1 MATFSQLAKGK
12 RARKGISFPLLAP
25 QAAEGEGARERELQV
40 DVIVLSGLE
49 DAEVMAKA
57 RAFAKERGV
66 DDPKDGNPIYDLAL
80 WAFTLAV
87 ACVDPESPETEPR
100 PFFDGGADQIM
111 GSNLL
116 GRDTIAYLYEHQ
128 QQWQDEV
135 SPRARTIGA
144 EALLAHV
151 VAVAASEDPTPFF
164 RLAPALRW
172 TLHRSMAALLVT
184 LQTPRSPSGSGSEDD
199 GASSK
204 PSGAS
209 DEKSEAAADR

>member
-1 MATFSQLAKGK
+1 MATFSQLAKGR
-12 RARKGISFPLLAP
+12 RARKTVTFPLLA
-25 QAAEGEGARERELQV
+25 AAVAEGTEPRELAV

-49 DAEVMAKA
+49 DADVMGKA

-80 WAFTLAV
+80 WAFTLAI
-87 ACVDPESPETEPR
+87 ACVDPESPETDPR
-100 PFFDGGADQIM
+100 PFFDGGAEQILA
-111 GSNLL
+111 SNLL

-135 SPRARTIGA
+135 SPRARTVGP
-144 EALLAHV
+144 EELLAHV
-151 VAVAASEDPTPFF
+151 LAVASAEDPTPFF

-184 LQTPRSPSGSGSEDD
+184 LQMPRSPSGSASADA

-209 DEKSEAAADR
+209 EEEIEAADR

>member
-1 MATFSQLAKGK
+1 MATFSKMAKGK
-12 RARKGISFPLLAP
+12 RARKSITFPLLAAAGAE
-25 QAAEGEGARERELQV
+25 AAEARELAV

-49 DAEVMAKA
+49 DAEVMTKA

-66 DDPKDGNPIYDLAL
+66 EDPKDGNPIYDLAL
-80 WAFTLAV
+80 WAFTLAI

-100 PFFDGGADQIM
+100 AFFDGGADQIF

-135 SPRARTIGA
+135 SPRARTVGA
-144 EALLAHV
+144 EELLAHV
-151 VAVAASEDPTPFF
+151 LAVASAEDPTPFF

-184 LQTPRSPSGSGSEDD
+184 LQMPRSPSGSVSGD
-199 GASSK
+199 GGESSR

-209 DEKSEAAADR
+209 DEKIEAADR